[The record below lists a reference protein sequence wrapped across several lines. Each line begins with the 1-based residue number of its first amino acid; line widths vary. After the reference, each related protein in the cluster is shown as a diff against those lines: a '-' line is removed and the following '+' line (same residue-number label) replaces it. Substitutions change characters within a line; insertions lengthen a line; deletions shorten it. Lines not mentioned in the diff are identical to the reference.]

1 MLVGID
7 ASFAGVY
14 CQVVQVCGVTGY
26 SSCWCLDYELY
37 LDYYPLYGLVVVV
50 FVVVVVALAG
60 CAFVANRYAVQE
72 ASFSFLHPVKPT
84 PPQQQQHHHH
94 ETNNCLPSLI
104 LIRSHR
110 RFHHG
115 EDVGGEHPRLYHPNH
130 NHHRQSQIH
139 SRE

>member
-7 ASFAGVY
+7 ASFADVY

-50 FVVVVVALAG
+50 VVVFVVVVVVSAG

-72 ASFSFLHPVKPT
+72 ASFSILHPVKPT
-84 PPQQQQHHHH
+84 PQQHHH

-104 LIRSHR
+104 LIRSYR
-110 RFHHG
+110 RYHHG
-115 EDVGGEHPRLYHPNH
+115 EDVVGGEHPRYHPNH
-130 NHHRQSQIH
+130 NHNRQSQIH